1 MVFDH
6 HRKKLNLQKRKTSCL
21 SMSKIHHHLWQVLFF
36 IYILSSHNSI
46 LCNGRCSMG
55 SLCKQNCHLVIFI
68 LCHEFYSVTVRK
80 FEIFVTYSYFSK
92 SFTVDRHATYLST
105 IGSLLST
112 VLPISNTVWIVFIIG
127 LGSGYYWF
135 LFEKTVSINDPCKV
149 SLFKGDLS
157 CFPSYLVYLRK

>member
-21 SMSKIHHHLWQVLFF
+21 SMSKIHHHLWKVPFF
-36 IYILSSHNSI
+36 IYILSSHNAM

-135 LFEKTVSINDPCKV
+135 LFEKTVSYKWL
-149 SLFKGDLS
+149 LFHRNWL
-157 CFPSYLVYLRK
+157 FPFYLEHL